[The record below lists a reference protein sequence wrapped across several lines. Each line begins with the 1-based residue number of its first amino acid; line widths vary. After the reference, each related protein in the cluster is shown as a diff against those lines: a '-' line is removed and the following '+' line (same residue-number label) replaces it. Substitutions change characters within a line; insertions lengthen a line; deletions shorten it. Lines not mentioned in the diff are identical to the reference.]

1 MKFII
6 KLKQIFIYLTDV
18 AAEKT
23 QKSLFAGIEGFNPSN
38 LKHTETQEKNPLPD
52 KEGKLTNK
60 NIYYE
65 SYVIGPKISNA
76 IIAYVN
82 K

>member
-1 MKFII
+1 MF
-6 KLKQIFIYLTDV
+6 TDV

-52 KEGKLTNK
+52 KEGNIVNLCPYCYKFYIIRIFLT
-60 NIYYE
+60 
-65 SYVIGPKISNA
+65 
-76 IIAYVN
+76 
-82 K
+82 